1 MSRTVNRIVNQTLA
15 IECLQDV
22 ISHAQDIRNAIV
34 AHRNSLPLDTIG
46 SANPECPESGDQSY
60 MDHQIQVWD
69 RMVDQ
74 AQKSLSSVNH
84 IDQVHLSWNEV
95 HKLAV
100 AHVGKPAV
108 YVSSSGSDNSELENK
123 VFDDIRTSLNTLYG
137 EGSDTVRDYMC
148 SIIQGCLIFF
158 DNEDDQYKFYR
169 IFETEITDSSFV
181 YACTYDKTGQCLT
194 ENT

>member
-1 MSRTVNRIVNQTLA
+1 MSRTVNRIVNQAPA

-22 ISHAQDIRNAIV
+22 ISHARDIRAALVEYRDNLTVPIEGK
-34 AHRNSLPLDTIG
+34 NSEEYKADLTYL
-46 SANPECPESGDQSY
+46 Q
-60 MDHQIQVWD
+60 HQVDVWD

-108 YVSSSGSDNSELENK
+108 YVSSSGSDDSAEETK
-123 VFDDIRTSLNTLYG
+123 VFDFIRSSLNNLYG
-137 EGSDTVRDYMC
+137 DGSHETIDYMTA
-148 SIIQGCLIFF
+148 IINGSLIFF
-158 DNEDDQYKFYR
+158 DTEEEQNKFYR
-169 IFETEITDSSFV
+169 IFDAEITDSSFV